1 MAINFE
7 AANMAGY
14 NTPQVQ
20 VFPVTVE
27 VAGSQGIITVVGA
40 PSYST
45 FTNIIKSG
53 YMPTLFAT
61 LPTGD
66 KAVLPLTAINNE
78 GIYIFSAAIKTSAA
92 ANTEMLI
99 SILYGESFDAPI
111 FYSIDI

>member
-1 MAINFE
+1 MSINFE

-14 NTPQVQ
+14 NNPKVQ
-20 VFPVTVE
+20 VFPVTVQ
-27 VAGSQGIITVVGA
+27 VAGSQDIIVVGA

-66 KAVLPLTAINNE
+66 RAVLPLTAINNE
-78 GIYIFSAAIKTSAA
+78 GVYVFSAAMRTSTA
-92 ANTEMLI
+92 ANSEKLI
-99 SILYGESFDAPI
+99 SILYGELFFDGPKFEAK
-111 FYSIDI
+111 DI

>member
-14 NTPQVQ
+14 NNPQMQ

-27 VAGSQGIITVVGA
+27 LAGSQGVIVVGA

-53 YMPTLFAT
+53 YMPTLFVT

-66 KAVLPLTAINNE
+66 RAVLPLTAINNNE
-78 GIYIFSAAIKTSAA
+78 VYIFSAAMKTSTA
-92 ANTEMLI
+92 ANSEKLI
-99 SILYGESFDAPI
+99 SILYGKTFDSPK
-111 FYSIDI
+111 FEDKDL

>member
-14 NTPQVQ
+14 NNPRVQ

-27 VAGSQGIITVVGA
+27 LGSQGFIVVGA

-66 KAVLPLTAINNE
+66 RAVLPLTAINYE
-78 GIYIFSAAIKTSAA
+78 GVYIFSAAMKTSTA
-92 ANTEMLI
+92 ANSEKLI
-99 SILYGESFDAPI
+99 SILYGEPFDSPN
-111 FYSIDI
+111 FYAEDI

>member
-14 NTPQVQ
+14 NNPQVQ
-20 VFPVTVE
+20 VFPVTVKVGE
-27 VAGSQGIITVVGA
+27 GNQGIIVVGA

-66 KAVLPLTAINNE
+66 RAVLPLTAINNA
-78 GIYIFSAAIKTSAA
+78 GVYIFSAAIKTSTA
-92 ANTEMLI
+92 ANSEKLI
-99 SILYGESFDAPI
+99 SILYGAA
-111 FYSIDI
+111 YSGPKFEAKDI

>member
-14 NTPQVQ
+14 NNPKVQ
-20 VFPVTVE
+20 VFPVTVQME
-27 VAGSQGIITVVGA
+27 SNGFLKVIGA

-45 FTNIIKSG
+45 STNIIKSG

-66 KAVLPLTAINNE
+66 KAVLPLTGINYE
-78 GIYIFSAAIKTSAA
+78 GIYIFSAAMTTSTA
-92 ANTEMLI
+92 ANSEKLL
-99 SILYGESFDAPI
+99 SIMYGETFESPI
-111 FYSIDI
+111 FEAIDL

>member
-14 NTPQVQ
+14 NNPQVQ
-20 VFPVTVE
+20 VFPVTVQI
-27 VAGSQGIITVVGA
+27 GSKGLIVVGA

-66 KAVLPLTAINNE
+66 RAVLPLTGINNE
-78 GIYIFSAAIKTSAA
+78 GVYIFSAAMKTSTA
-92 ANTEMLI
+92 ANSEKLI
-99 SILYGESFDAPI
+99 SILYGEPYDGPKFETK
-111 FYSIDI
+111 DI

>member
-1 MAINFE
+1 MSINFE

-14 NTPQVQ
+14 NNPKTQ

-27 VAGSQGIITVVGA
+27 LAGDQGIIVVGA

-66 KAVLPLTAINNE
+66 RAVLPLTAINND
-78 GIYIFSAAIKTSAA
+78 GVYIFSAAIRTSTSA
-92 ANTEMLI
+92 NSEKLI
-99 SILYGESFDAPI
+99 SILYGEHFTAPK
-111 FYSIDI
+111 FEAEDI